1 MLKKSSEEVEINP
14 RRHAGNEEET
24 VYHIEFGM
32 DEVHSI
38 SEEQRKEILEVLLS
52 GSRKD
57 THEDSEKD
65 DQNENSG
72 RDWAS
77 SDDEGFRRLIIL
89 AVGIFLG
96 AFMFF
101 LLSMI

>member
-14 RRHAGNEEET
+14 KRHAQNEEET

-32 DEVHSI
+32 DEFHSI
-38 SEEQRKEILEVLLS
+38 SEEQRREILEVLLA

-57 THEDSEKD
+57 NREDSEEE
-65 DQNENSG
+65 DQADFASG
-72 RDWAS
+72 WAS
-77 SDDEGFRRLIIL
+77 SEEEGFRRLVIL
-89 AVGIFLG
+89 AFGIFLG

-101 LLSMI
+101 LVSMI